1 MIRVGVLG
9 GGQLGRMLALAGVPL
24 GMRFTFLDPND
35 QSPAGYVGN
44 LIVGEYDDDAALER
58 FIEMS
63 DVVTYEFENVP
74 AHAAEFIAARRP
86 VWPSAAALAVA
97 RDRLSEKTFFQS
109 HGIPTARFAAVD
121 SLSDLQKAVQEIGL
135 PGVLKTRQLGYDGKG
150 QARIHSVDDLED
162 VWNALGDVPLI
173 YEGFVEFQRE
183 LSIIAVRGVDGA
195 TAFYPLVENDHS
207 EGILRLSTAP
217 APRVDDALQQV
228 ANDYASRVLNELG
241 YVGVL
246 AIELFDTPDG
256 LLANEMAPRVH
267 NSGHWTIEGSET
279 SQFENHVRA
288 VCGLPLGSTAM
299 VGHAAMVNI
308 IGTVPET
315 ADMLQVPHAHVHLY
329 DKTSKSRRKI
339 GHVTIRADD
348 AETVRSSVTAM
359 RRVLAAR

>member
-1 MIRVGVLG
+1 
-9 GGQLGRMLALAGVPL
+9 
-24 GMRFTFLDPND
+24 
-35 QSPAGYVGN
+35 
-44 LIVGEYDDDAALER
+44 
-58 FIEMS
+58 
-63 DVVTYEFENVP
+63 
-74 AHAAEFIAARRP
+74 
-86 VWPSAAALAVA
+86 
-97 RDRLSEKTFFQS
+97 
-109 HGIPTARFAAVD
+109 
-121 SLSDLQKAVQEIGL
+121 
-135 PGVLKTRQLGYDGKG
+135 
-150 QARIHSVDDLED
+150 
-162 VWNALGDVPLI
+162 VPLI
-173 YEGFVEFQRE
+173 YEGFVQFQRE

-207 EGILRLSTAP
+207 EGILRLSMAP

-315 ADMLQVPHAHVHLY
+315 ADILQVPHAHVHLY
-329 DKTSKSRRKI
+329 DKASKPRRKV
-339 GHVTIRADD
+339 GHVTIRAED
-348 AETVRSSVTAM
+348 AETVRASVTAM